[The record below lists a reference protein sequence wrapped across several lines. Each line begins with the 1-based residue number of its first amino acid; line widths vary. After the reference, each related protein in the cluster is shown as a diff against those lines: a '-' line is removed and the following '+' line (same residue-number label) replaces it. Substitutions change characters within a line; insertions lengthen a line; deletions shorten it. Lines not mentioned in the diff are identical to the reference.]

1 MMSLDALAGCA
12 KKPYKNRVFWHTLL
26 LDAEETEKKEKT
38 KKKAQKKG
46 YTQKMGGLQ
55 NGQEVVPPFFSKK
68 KTGFSKF
75 SKTPIFIAFPEEMGG
90 HHFFSKRL
98 CYKKIYLEAKKW

>member
-1 MMSLDALAGCA
+1 MAHPLARCRRNR
-12 KKPYKNRVFWHTLL
+12 KK
-26 LDAEETEKKEKT
+26 EEKKR
-38 KKKAQKKG
+38 KAKKKG

-55 NGQEVVPPFFSKK
+55 NGQEVVPLFFFQK

-75 SKTPIFIAFPEEMGG
+75 SKTPIFIAFPEKMGG

-98 CYKKIYLEAKKW
+98 CYNEDTFRRAKKMITFCCLLDRNV